1 MNAGSG
7 QPAQRVVCVGSS
19 AGGLEALTEL
29 LRSMTPDLPFA
40 VVVGQ
45 HLSPTHDSPLAG
57 LLARATTLPVR
68 FASDGAVLEP
78 GVVLV
83 APPDTDVTVGSD
95 AVRVTEPGAGPGPH
109 PNIDL
114 LFRSAAAAWGE
125 RLVAVVL
132 SGTGRDGSDGV
143 VAVRTAGGASVA
155 QLPDS
160 ARFADMP
167 AAAVATGAVDL
178 VLAPADIGPA
188 LSRLAS
194 AGQAGPGRGAVAVA
208 QEEPGGEAGR
218 PGAVEEITTAVGAV
232 TGIDFGGYKQA
243 TLLRQIQRR
252 MGLLQVRDL
261 ARYRDVVAADPREA
275 RALSSALLV
284 TVTSFFRDAT
294 AWAAL
299 EEPLAALISSLGPIQ
314 QVRAWVP
321 GCATGQEA
329 YTIGM
334 IISGLLGHPAALSH
348 RMKIFATDLNEGAL
362 DVARR
367 GQYPEEL
374 IQGLPQELRERWL
387 RGRRQ
392 GWEIVP
398 ALRDCVVFARHN
410 VALDPPF
417 PRLHLICLRNTMIY
431 FDPPLQERVLRLLH
445 FALVPSGLL
454 LLGESER
461 VLDAHGLFEAVNA
474 KDRLYRRRPAST
486 AGVLPSPQARAR
498 PLSGAEPL
506 TVTRHG
512 PDERASL
519 RDALIRR
526 FAPPSLVLDA
536 DDEVIEVIGEVSR
549 WCWVAEGQHSS
560 HVVAL
565 LREELRPAV
574 RGLLL
579 RLRHGG
585 SETVQRSVTTP
596 TGAVLISV
604 GRLDDDSTLAR
615 SVVSFHDSL
624 GAPAAPRPTSEDAE
638 ASAGSEV
645 ERMAQELASTEAAL
659 QASIEELS
667 ASNEELQALNEE
679 LQASSEEL
687 QASSEEVQ
695 ASNEE
700 LEATNEELSTLN
712 AELQVRGDDLASANA
727 DLENIQA
734 SLTSGLILVDR
745 ELRVTRYSPLAVRVF
760 ALIESDL
767 GRPLTA
773 IPSTIET
780 PGLEQRLRAAVEE
793 QQPGMLELRGERSD
807 VLLQFQPY
815 RGPDGAVRGAIV
827 VSTDVTELA
836 EAHRTA
842 QRSLRDLTAVT
853 EALAEVVWQRGAQGR
868 LLFLNSRV
876 EEVFGLARDRVMADP
891 GLLLA
896 TIHPDDRDRVA
907 LVRAAAP
914 TQAYELEYRIVRPQG
929 QVRWVLERAVSVRAD
944 ETGPGYIVATALD
957 VTDRHE
963 VARQT
968 HDRLATLEAMY
979 DNSVFGVLIL
989 DESDHIVE
997 ANAFFATMS
1006 GYDQQTLVGMP
1017 IMVLAEDYAAPHPST
1032 TDDEAGPAAPALT
1045 LGIAHRRLVSR
1056 NGTPYFVTMEAGP
1069 LALGGGTR
1077 RIVIVHDVTRLHEAN
1092 EELSAQARFDPQ
1104 TGLLVRSH
1112 FRALVSE
1119 QLARAARAGTGLAV
1133 LWIDLDGFKAINDR
1147 YGHRAGDTALREIA
1161 IRLQKTARQQDAVGR
1176 LGGDEFAMLVT
1187 DVDQEDSLESVTA
1200 RVLAVLREP
1209 IVLDDAQVYVSGSIG
1224 VALAPEDGRD
1234 ADVLMHHADTAMYS
1248 AKQAGRDRRV
1258 YFRSEM
1264 NRSAEARADTR
1275 HRLAAAVRAHQFL
1288 VHYQPILDTTTGA
1301 VRSVEAL
1308 IRWDR
1313 DGEAVAAEEFLPLAE
1328 QTGHLPA
1335 IGRIALE
1342 LIDHDLTAHGDDLGL
1357 DPRGAPLPICLNV
1370 SPVQLT
1376 DRHFVDWLLAWEPA
1390 GGFDRIV
1397 IEVTEAAALLRGG
1410 RAAETLTLLHR
1421 LGAHLSIDDF
1431 GTGYSNLALLDR
1443 LRPEFIKIDRSLLA
1457 RAGHQ
1462 SRGLAV
1468 LTAAVH
1474 LAHALDAEVV
1484 IEGVENDDLW
1494 QLTERLDV
1502 ESAQGFH
1509 LAPPMA
1515 LPDLLTWIRNRR
1527 VAGGDP
1533 VARA

>member
-1 MNAGSG
+1 
-7 QPAQRVVCVGSS
+7 
-19 AGGLEALTEL
+19 
-29 LRSMTPDLPFA
+29 
-40 VVVGQ
+40 
-45 HLSPTHDSPLAG
+45 
-57 LLARATTLPVR
+57 
-68 FASDGAVLEP
+68 
-78 GVVLV
+78 
-83 APPDTDVTVGSD
+83 
-95 AVRVTEPGAGPGPH
+95 
-109 PNIDL
+109 
-114 LFRSAAAAWGE
+114 
-125 RLVAVVL
+125 
-132 SGTGRDGSDGV
+132 
-143 VAVRTAGGASVA
+143 
-155 QLPDS
+155 
-160 ARFADMP
+160 
-167 AAAVATGAVDL
+167 
-178 VLAPADIGPA
+178 
-188 LSRLAS
+188 
-194 AGQAGPGRGAVAVA
+194 
-208 QEEPGGEAGR
+208 
-218 PGAVEEITTAVGAV
+218 
-232 TGIDFGGYKQA
+232 
-243 TLLRQIQRR
+243 
-252 MGLLQVRDL
+252 
-261 ARYRDVVAADPREA
+261 
-275 RALSSALLV
+275 
-284 TVTSFFRDAT
+284 
-294 AWAAL
+294 
-299 EEPLAALISSLGPIQ
+299 
-314 QVRAWVP
+314 
-321 GCATGQEA
+321 
-329 YTIGM
+329 
-334 IISGLLGHPAALSH
+334 
-348 RMKIFATDLNEGAL
+348 
-362 DVARR
+362 
-367 GQYPEEL
+367 
-374 IQGLPQELRERWL
+374 
-387 RGRRQ
+387 
-392 GWEIVP
+392 
-398 ALRDCVVFARHN
+398 
-410 VALDPPF
+410 
-417 PRLHLICLRNTMIY
+417 
-431 FDPPLQERVLRLLH
+431 
-445 FALVPSGLL
+445 
-454 LLGESER
+454 
-461 VLDAHGLFEAVNA
+461 
-474 KDRLYRRRPAST
+474 
-486 AGVLPSPQARAR
+486 
-498 PLSGAEPL
+498 L

-512 PDERASL
+512 PDERTSL

-549 WCWVAEGQHSS
+549 WCWVAEGRHSS

-565 LREELRPAV
+565 LREELRPVV

-579 RLRHGG
+579 RLRHDG
-585 SETVQRSVTTP
+585 SETVRRSVTTA
-596 TGAVLISV
+596 TGTVLVSV
-604 GRLDDDSTLAR
+604 VRLGDDSAAGRL
-615 SVVSFHDSL
+615 VVSFHDPL
-624 GAPAAPRPTSEDAE
+624 EAPAAARPASEE

-679 LQASSEEL
+679 LQASAEEL
-687 QASSEEVQ
+687 QASGEEVQ

-773 IPSTIET
+773 IPSTIEI

-793 QQPGMLELRGERSD
+793 QQAGMLELRGERSD

-815 RGPDGAVRGAIV
+815 RARDGAVRGAIV

-853 EALAEVVWQRGAQGR
+853 EALAEAVWQRDAQGR

-876 EEVFGLARDRVMADP
+876 EEVFGLARDRVLADP
-891 GLLLA
+891 GLLVA
-896 TIHPDDRDRVA
+896 AIHPDDRDRVA

-914 TQAYELEYRIVRPQG
+914 MEAYELEYRIVRPQG

-944 ETGPGYIVATALD
+944 ETGPGYVVATALD

-979 DNSVFGVLIL
+979 DNNVFGVLIL

-1006 GYDQQTLVGMP
+1006 GYDQEALVGMP
-1017 IMVLAEDYAAPHPST
+1017 IMVLAEDYAVPHRST
-1032 TDDEAGPAAPALT
+1032 TDDETGPPAPVLT

-1077 RIVIVHDVTRLHEAN
+1077 RIVLVHDVTRLHEAN
-1092 EELSAQARFDPQ
+1092 KELSAQARFDPQ

-1119 QLARAARAGTGLAV
+1119 QLARASRAGTGLAV

-1147 YGHRAGDTALREIA
+1147 YGHQAGDTALREIA
-1161 IRLQKTARQQDAVGR
+1161 IRLQRTARQQDAVGR
-1176 LGGDEFAMLVT
+1176 LGGDEFAMVVT

-1209 IVLDDAQVYVSGSIG
+1209 ILLNDAQVYVSGSIG
-1224 VALAPEDGRD
+1224 VALAPDDGSD

-1264 NRSAEARADTR
+1264 NRSAEARADIR
-1275 HRLAAAVRAHQFL
+1275 HRLAAAVRARQFL

-1308 IRWDR
+1308 VRWDR
-1313 DGEAVAAEEFLPLAE
+1313 DGEAVAAEEFLALAE

-1342 LIDHDLTAHGDDLGL
+1342 LIDRDLTAHGDDLGT

-1443 LRPEFIKIDRSLLA
+1443 LRPELIKIDRSLLA

-1462 SRGLAV
+1462 PRGLAV

-1484 IEGVENDDLW
+1484 IEGVESEELW
-1494 QLTERLDV
+1494 RLTRRLDV

-1509 LAPPMA
+1509 LARPMT
-1515 LPDLLTWIRNRR
+1515 LPDLLTWIRDRR

-1533 VARA
+1533 VVQA